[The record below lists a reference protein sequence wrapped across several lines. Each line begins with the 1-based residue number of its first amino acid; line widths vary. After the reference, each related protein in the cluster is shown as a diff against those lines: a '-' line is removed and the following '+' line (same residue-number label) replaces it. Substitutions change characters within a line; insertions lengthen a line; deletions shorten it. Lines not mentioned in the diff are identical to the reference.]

1 MQKKKELDP
10 VTETIEYMKKKKAL
24 VLTDTQKNQLSVD
37 LRTKM
42 LDAHRQDVE
51 LMEQD
56 QPAIAKINLLPT
68 VQRVI
73 GLKIIQNQLLDNH
86 ILDALNLWIV
96 PKGDVLTSLSVRAAV
111 YEMLKGKKKL
121 VSHILCIVTHI
132 EICILI
138 WYIHIFTYI
147 QTALPCQIDH
157 LRGSQIGKT
166 VLALRKHR
174 KEIPENKRIL
184 KEIMEK
190 WARPIFS
197 LSSDARGNAS
207 IDLALRCRYVH
218 VCVCFFFLM
227 CCCKFDAM
235 LFTNFMK

>member
-1 MQKKKELDP
+1 MYTRIHEWIDTYESGPQKFNDARPNKKVQKKKELDP

-121 VSHILCIVTHI
+121 ISHIYLITYI
-132 EICILI
+132 EI
-138 WYIHIFTYI
+138 WYE
-147 QTALPCQIDH
+147 ACVE
-157 LRGSQIGKT
+157 RGSEINGT
-166 VLALRKHR
+166 VLTLPSR
-174 KEIPENKRIL
+174 L
-184 KEIMEK
+184 
-190 WARPIFS
+190 
-197 LSSDARGNAS
+197 L
-207 IDLALRCRYVH
+207 
-218 VCVCFFFLM
+218 
-227 CCCKFDAM
+227 
-235 LFTNFMK
+235 